1 MNIITKI
8 YGGFVIT
15 IAILLILGVY
25 TLFSSNRAIDQSN
38 RIDIETAR
46 RQSANELHM
55 AVVQVQQWLT
65 DISATRGME
74 GFDDGFDEAARYAK
88 IYRKESDKLK
98 KLYAGTEWV
107 RFLKTTDSDFNGF
120 YDFGKKMAQIYIDK
134 GPEEGNKMMEQ
145 FDPFAEKLGV
155 KVDKIVTMTGESTK
169 SELES
174 LQNLSTTTR
183 YFGLILVL
191 AGFGIG
197 ATVAWRISSTVKTS
211 LTSIAEDLSTG
222 ASEVTSASG
231 QISLSSQSLAEGA
244 TEQAS
249 SLEQTSAALEE
260 MSAQT
265 KQNADNARQA
275 NTLSEQ
281 AREEAE
287 KGSRAMEEV
296 ISAMADINRSSAE
309 ISKIIKVIEEI
320 AFQTNL
326 LALNAAVEAARA
338 GEHGK
343 GFAVV
348 AEEVRNLAQRSATA
362 ARDTASLIEDAVKK
376 ATNGNNIA
384 ARAGKALDGI
394 VNGIK
399 KVTDLVSEIS
409 SASEEQAQGVDQ
421 VNTAVSQMDK
431 VTQSGASNAEQTA
444 AASEELNAQ
453 AKQLSGMVECLTALV
468 GINTFLATTGKGN
481 EGNGSTLLTSQNEEH
496 ELAEMA

>member
-1 MNIITKI
+1 MNVITKI
-8 YGGFVIT
+8 HGGFAIT
-15 IAILLILGVY
+15 IGILSILGIY
-25 TLFSSNRAIDQSN
+25 TLFSSNRVMEQSD
-38 RIDIETAR
+38 RIAIETAR
-46 RQSANELHM
+46 RQSANDLRM

-74 GFDDGFDEAARYAK
+74 GFDDGFDEAAQYAK
-88 IYRKESDKLK
+88 IYQQESDKLK
-98 KLYAGTEWV
+98 RLYAGTKWV
-107 RFLKTTDSDFNGF
+107 NFLQNTDADFKDF
-120 YDFGKKMAQIYIDK
+120 YDFGKKMAQVYIDK

-145 FDPFAEKLGV
+145 FDPFAEKISV
-155 KVDKIVTMTGESTK
+155 KVEKIVTATGK
-169 SELES
+169 SMKGELQS
-174 LQNLSTTTR
+174 LQDLSATTR
-183 YFGLILVL
+183 SFGLILAL
-191 AGFGIG
+191 AGLVIG
-197 ATVAWRISSTVKTS
+197 AIVAWRISSIVKTN
-211 LTSIAEDLSTG
+211 LTAIAENLSTG
-222 ASEVTSASG
+222 ASEVTAASG
-231 QISLSSQSLAEGA
+231 QISLSSQSLAEGS
-244 TEQAS
+244 TEEAS

-275 NTLSEQ
+275 NTLSEL

-287 KGSRAMEEV
+287 KGSHAMEEM
-296 ISAMADINRSSAE
+296 ISAMADINKSSEE

-362 ARDTASLIEDAVKK
+362 AKDTASLIEDAVKK
-376 ATNGNNIA
+376 ATNGNDIA

-394 VNGIK
+394 VDGIK
-399 KVTDLVSEIS
+399 KVTVLVGEIS

-431 VTQSGASNAEQTA
+431 VTQSGASNAEETA
-444 AASEELNAQ
+444 AAAEELNAQ
-453 AKQLSGMVECLTALV
+453 AKQLSDMVEGLTALV
-468 GINTFLATTGKGN
+468 GVNIDGR
-481 EGNGSTLLTSQNEEH
+481 GNGGLLTSRKEKH
-496 ELAEMA
+496 EFSEMV